1 MTKTSTP
8 ENPANF
14 AEQEAI
20 QTVSDETEQR
30 NELFYNSIKPQLNQ
44 LIKDPSDET
53 INKILA
59 YSRKK

>member
-1 MTKTSTP
+1 MTKTFTP
-8 ENPANF
+8 ENPTNF
-14 AEQEAI
+14 AEEQSI
-20 QTVSDETEQR
+20 PTVSDETEQQ